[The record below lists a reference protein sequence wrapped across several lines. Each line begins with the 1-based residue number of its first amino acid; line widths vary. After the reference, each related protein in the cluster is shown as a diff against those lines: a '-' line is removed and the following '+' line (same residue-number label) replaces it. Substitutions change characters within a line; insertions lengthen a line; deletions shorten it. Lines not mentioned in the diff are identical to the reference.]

1 MMASMDEFGPTGPGE
16 VEWLDVGPADADEP
30 LEPEL
35 RDARR
40 RWPIIALLL
49 GLAATLIVVAVAR
62 RDEGGHPAAG
72 RTGAP
77 APPSRAAVTRA
88 PTPTTPPAQVVV
100 RNLGHPLL
108 GVTAGW
114 ELFARGTDSVLR
126 IELAR
131 GRITNTALPI
141 DLENGGGVSFVVGP
155 DWAIV
160 RPLDAVAGYL
170 VPDGRPA
177 REMSGALGQASQI
190 YPGPDPDQVWLA
202 RTNVAPDPIT
212 LVAVTG
218 SHRVLSTLAA
228 PQNGYLVGS
237 DGTGHLLMSSI
248 GGVYD
253 LLPDGAHRVTTG
265 SVLAVGPT
273 RWLVAEC
280 DERFRC
286 ARVVVDRSTGAR
298 RVIPGP
304 VADTYGPPGV
314 ISPDGTT
321 AAILVPGGY
330 GPPDVDLVDLATGVE
345 RVVGVTANPGSAD
358 QSLVW
363 SPDSR
368 WLLGAGGSGQ
378 LFAADVRTG
387 GVHSLGIPLPDIS
400 QLAIRPAAG

>member
-1 MMASMDEFGPTGPGE
+1 SSSTT
-16 VEWLDVGPADADEP
+16 
-30 LEPEL
+30 
-35 RDARR
+35 
-40 RWPIIALLL
+40 
-49 GLAATLIVVAVAR
+49 AT
-62 RDEGGHPAAG
+62 
-72 RTGAP
+72 
-77 APPSRAAVTRA
+77 
-88 PTPTTPPAQVVV
+88 PTPTPTPTPAQVVV

-114 ELFARGTDSVLR
+114 ELFARGKDSVLR
-126 IELAR
+126 IEPAR
-131 GRITNTALPI
+131 GRITSTALPI

-177 REMSGALGQASQI
+177 RELSGALGQASQI
-190 YPGPDPDQVWLA
+190 YPGPDPGQVWLA

-228 PQNGYLVGS
+228 PQSGYLVGS
-237 DGTGHLLMSSI
+237 DGTRHLLMSSI

-265 SVLAVGPT
+265 SVLAVGAT

-286 ARVVVDRSTGAR
+286 HRVVVDRSTGAR
-298 RVIPGP
+298 RIIPGP
-304 VADTYGPPGV
+304 VADTYGPSGV

-321 AAILVPGGY
+321 AAVLAAAGY
-330 GPPDVDLVDLATGVE
+330 GPPAVDLVDLATGVE
-345 RVVGVTANPGSAD
+345 RVVGVTVDPGATD
-358 QSLVW
+358 QPLVW

-368 WLLGAGGSGQ
+368 WLLGAGGSGE
-378 LFAADVRTG
+378 LFAADVRSG
-387 GVHSLGIPLPDIS
+387 GVRSLGVTLPTIS
-400 QLAIRPAAG
+400 QLAIRPAAR